1 MRGRASQCG
10 NGELLI
16 PYRSS
21 IAARVGTAAQHAV
34 PPVDHDA
41 VRVTGHFVPGAPA
54 VDRVAALRQRIDRS
68 FGEAA
73 LDMQRI
79 TRLAEREAAGQEPRY
94 LDRFLNVETEID
106 HRRIELHLDLRLAVR
121 AHATQHAPELA

>member
-1 MRGRASQCG
+1 MRVS
-10 NGELLI
+10 
-16 PYRSS
+16 
-21 IAARVGTAAQHAV
+21 
-34 PPVDHDA
+34 
-41 VRVTGHFVPGAPA
+41 GHFVPGAPA
-54 VDRVAALRQRIDRS
+54 VDRMAALRECGDRS

-121 AHATQHAPELA
+121 AHAAEYAPELAVALGHRDCQGVPWEVSGVEDFRVRRGVGELRSPGQHE